1 MPAPKRPARK
11 TSAAK
16 SEPQPEFPIVYVKY
30 HDHCWLE
37 AKELEKIHVATPY
50 VVEET
55 GFLLLE
61 TEKYIT
67 LAKERSTDG
76 EKGKVQ
82 YDDVTIIMRS
92 DILSLRTFP
101 MDGSSGEETN
111 TAKTRRREDA
121 NGKNASGKNAKGR

>member
-1 MPAPKRPARK
+1 VAVPAPRRPARK
-11 TSAAK
+11 TSKAK
-16 SEPQPEFPIVYVKY
+16 SEPQPDFPIVYVRY

-37 AKELEKIHVATPY
+37 AKELEKISVAKPY

-61 TEKYIT
+61 TDKYIT

-76 EKGKVQ
+76 EKGKTQ

-92 DILSLRTFP
+92 DILELRVY
-101 MDGSSGEETN
+101 
-111 TAKTRRREDA
+111 DA
-121 NGKNASGKNAKGR
+121 RGAGAGARSR

>member
-1 MPAPKRPARK
+1 MAHGCLPRHLPARGLGRRVPPTKRAPKRPARHA
-11 TSAAK
+11 SAAK
-16 SEPQPEFPIVYVKY
+16 SEPQPSFPIVYVKY

-37 AKELEKIHVATPY
+37 AKELSKIHVAKPF

-55 GFLLLE
+55 GFLLVE
-61 TEKYIT
+61 NEKFIT

-92 DILSLRTFP
+92 DILELDTF
-101 MDGSSGEETN
+101 
-111 TAKTRRREDA
+111 RRKER
-121 NGKNASGKNAKGR
+121 

>member
-1 MPAPKRPARK
+1 MPAPKRGPRK
-11 TSAAK
+11 ASKAK

-37 AKELEKIHVATPY
+37 AKELKKIQVAKPF

-55 GFLLLE
+55 GFLLSE
-61 TEKYIT
+61 ADKFIT

-92 DILSLRTFP
+92 DILDLRVF
-101 MDGSSGEETN
+101 
-111 TAKTRRREDA
+111 
-121 NGKNASGKNAKGR
+121 GR

>member
-1 MPAPKRPARK
+1 MPAPKRGPRR
-11 TSAAK
+11 SPRAK
-16 SEPQPEFPIVYVKY
+16 SQQPDFPLVYVKY

-37 AKELEKIHVATPY
+37 AKELKKIEVAKPY

-61 TEKYIT
+61 NEKYIT

-76 EKGKVQ
+76 EKGKTQ

-92 DILSLRTFP
+92 DILDMEVFRRA
-101 MDGSSGEETN
+101 
-111 TAKTRRREDA
+111 AK
-121 NGKNASGKNAKGR
+121 

>member
-11 TSAAK
+11 TSRAK

-37 AKELEKIHVATPY
+37 AKELKKIQVAKPF

-55 GFLLLE
+55 GFLLAE
-61 TEKYIT
+61 AEKFIT

-92 DILSLRTFP
+92 DVLDLRTFP
-101 MDGSSGEETN
+101 PPGLTPPASDR
-111 TAKTRRREDA
+111 ARR
-121 NGKNASGKNAKGR
+121 G

>member
-1 MPAPKRPARK
+1 MPAPKRPPRK
-11 TSAAK
+11 SSKAK

-37 AKELEKIHVATPY
+37 AKELDKIDVAQPY

-55 GFLLLE
+55 GFLLVE
-61 TEKYIT
+61 SPKFIT

-92 DILSLRTFP
+92 DILELETFERRAAPASPLREK
-101 MDGSSGEETN
+101 SAR
-111 TAKTRRREDA
+111 AKAARGAR
-121 NGKNASGKNAKGR
+121 

>member
-1 MPAPKRPARK
+1 MPAPKRGPRK
-11 TSAAK
+11 TSRVRSA
-16 SEPQPEFPIVYVKY
+16 PQPQFPIVYVKY

-37 AKELEKIHVATPY
+37 AKELQKINVATPY

-55 GFLLLE
+55 GFLLVE

-76 EKGKVQ
+76 EKGKTQ

-92 DILSLRTFP
+92 DILELERFAR
-101 MDGSSGEETN
+101 SSRPRPRLGP
-111 TAKTRRREDA
+111 R
-121 NGKNASGKNAKGR
+121 

>member
-1 MPAPKRPARK
+1 MPAPKRSPRK
-11 TSAAK
+11 SPHASAK
-16 SEPQPEFPIVYVKY
+16 PRQPDFPIVYVKY

-37 AKELEKIHVATPY
+37 AKELAKIQVAKPF

-55 GFLLLE
+55 GFLLAD

-76 EKGKVQ
+76 EKGKTQ

-92 DILSLRTFP
+92 DILALETF
-101 MDGSSGEETN
+101 E
-111 TAKTRRREDA
+111 R
-121 NGKNASGKNAKGR
+121 

>member
-11 TSAAK
+11 TSRVK

-37 AKELEKIHVATPY
+37 AKDIEKIGVAKPY

-55 GFLLLE
+55 GFLLVE
-61 TEKYIT
+61 SPTFIT

-92 DILSLRTFP
+92 DILELETFP
-101 MDGSSGEETN
+101 R
-111 TAKTRRREDA
+111 AARPVKAPRRRA
-121 NGKNASGKNAKGR
+121 R

>member
-1 MPAPKRPARK
+1 MPAPKRGPRKAAR
-11 TSAAK
+11 AR

-37 AKELEKIHVATPY
+37 AKELKKIRVAKPF

-55 GFLLLE
+55 GFLL
-61 TEKYIT
+61 TESPKFIT

-92 DILSLRTFP
+92 DILAFRVFT
-101 MDGSSGEETN
+101 
-111 TAKTRRREDA
+111 
-121 NGKNASGKNAKGR
+121 

>member
-1 MPAPKRPARK
+1 MRAAGLAGRMPAPKRGPRK
-11 TSAAK
+11 AAK
-16 SEPQPEFPIVYVKY
+16 ARSEPQPDFPICYVKY

-37 AKELEKIHVATPY
+37 AKELEKIQVAKPY

-55 GFLLLE
+55 GFLLAE
-61 TEKYIT
+61 SPKFIT

-92 DILSLRTFP
+92 DILDLRVF
-101 MDGSSGEETN
+101 E
-111 TAKTRRREDA
+111 R
-121 NGKNASGKNAKGR
+121 

>member
-11 TSAAK
+11 SSRAK
-16 SEPQPEFPIVYVKY
+16 SAPQPEFPIVYVKY

-37 AKELEKIHVATPY
+37 AKELSKIEVAKPF

-55 GFLLLE
+55 GFLLVE
-61 TEKYIT
+61 NPKFIT

-92 DILSLRTFP
+92 DILSLEVFKRAH
-101 MDGSSGEETN
+101 G
-111 TAKTRRREDA
+111 
-121 NGKNASGKNAKGR
+121 

>member
-1 MPAPKRPARK
+1 MPAPKRGPRK
-11 TSAAK
+11 AAAAK
-16 SEPQPEFPIVYVKY
+16 SQPQPEFPIVYVKY

-37 AKELEKIHVATPY
+37 AKELKKIAVATPY

-55 GFLLLE
+55 GFLLVE
-61 TEKYIT
+61 NDRFIT

-92 DILSLRTFP
+92 DILDYHVF
-101 MDGSSGEETN
+101 
-111 TAKTRRREDA
+111 RRA
-121 NGKNASGKNAKGR
+121 

>member
-11 TSAAK
+11 SSRVQSA
-16 SEPQPEFPIVYVKY
+16 PQPDFPIVYVKY

-37 AKELEKIHVATPY
+37 AKDLKKIAVAKPY

-55 GFLLLE
+55 GFLLVE
-61 TEKYIT
+61 TEKFVT

-92 DILSLRTFP
+92 DILELEIF
-101 MDGSSGEETN
+101 
-111 TAKTRRREDA
+111 AKAAKE
-121 NGKNASGKNAKGR
+121 AKGAKRVRGARVAQGGKCVRGAKATRG

>member
-1 MPAPKRPARK
+1 MPAPKRGPRKASRAR
-11 TSAAK
+11 

-37 AKELEKIHVATPY
+37 AKELSKIDVARPY

-55 GFLLLE
+55 GFLLVE
-61 TEKYIT
+61 NEKFIT

-76 EKGKVQ
+76 EKGKTQ

-92 DILSLRTFP
+92 DILELERF
-101 MDGSSGEETN
+101 
-111 TAKTRRREDA
+111 AR
-121 NGKNASGKNAKGR
+121 AKGSRPRAG